1 MIKHKAYRFRLYPN
15 KAQQVI
21 FAKTFGCVRFIY
33 NKMLEDKI
41 DYYQAHKMM
50 LNTTPAQYKSEFEW
64 LNEVDSLAL
73 ANAQLNLQR
82 AFKNFFQHQTEFP
95 KFKSKH
101 RGDKSYTTN
110 NQNGSI
116 RIEDGKYIKL
126 PKMGLAEYDEL
137 EGIGWEWQSADGSM
151 LKAPLAIEAVG
162 KNPTDRG
169 KKGKQ

>member
-1 MIKHKAYRFRLYPN
+1 M
-15 KAQQVI
+15 
-21 FAKTFGCVRFIY
+21 FAKTFGCVRFVY

-95 KFKSKH
+95 KFKSK
-101 RGDKSYTTN
+101 
-110 NQNGSI
+110 
-116 RIEDGKYIKL
+116 
-126 PKMGLAEYDEL
+126 
-137 EGIGWEWQSADGSM
+137 
-151 LKAPLAIEAVG
+151 
-162 KNPTDRG
+162 
-169 KKGKQ
+169 